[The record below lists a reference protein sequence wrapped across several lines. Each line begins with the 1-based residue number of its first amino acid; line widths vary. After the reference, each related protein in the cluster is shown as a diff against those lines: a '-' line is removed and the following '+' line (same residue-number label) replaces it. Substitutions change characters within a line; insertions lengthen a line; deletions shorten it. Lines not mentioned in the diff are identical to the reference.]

1 MDESKFCVGIW
12 RLEIDRRKEKRDQVN
27 KGTNVVRNTA
37 HWYAIEW
44 KVYLGECSDKQIWRE

>member
-27 KGTNVVRNTA
+27 KGANVVRNTA
-37 HWYAIEW
+37 HWGYQ
-44 KVYLGECSDKQIWRE
+44 GR